1 MNYDY
6 KILKVT
12 RHIYETN
19 IMNYY
24 NFCYSKCT
32 MLPLQDVLCQ
42 LPEPIIVFT
51 ITYNH
56 ITIVTSSTV
65 PFWKMINR
73 CSEK

>member
-1 MNYDY
+1 MLYVF
-6 KILKVT
+6 LKVT

-24 NFCYSKCT
+24 NSKCT

-56 ITIVTSSTV
+56 ITIVTSFTV
-65 PFWKMINR
+65 LCWKMINR